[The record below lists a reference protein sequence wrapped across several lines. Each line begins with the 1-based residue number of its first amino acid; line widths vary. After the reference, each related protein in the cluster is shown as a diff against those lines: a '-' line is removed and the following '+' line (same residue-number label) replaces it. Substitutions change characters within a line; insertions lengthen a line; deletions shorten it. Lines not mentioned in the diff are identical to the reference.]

1 MYVCMYVRTSVC
13 LCIRFVICWAKTITK
28 MGTRTERDRD
38 VDVDVLRRMLNPKQF
53 GAKMCRRSRQKC
65 VLKVNR

>member
-38 VDVDVLRRMLNPKQF
+38 VDVDVLRRMLSPPSETQNNLALKCAD
-53 GAKMCRRSRQKC
+53 GRAKNAC
-65 VLKVNR
+65 